1 MKKLIFTFCLLV
13 FTSYFVEAQNKRI
26 TGTIKEADTGLP
38 IVGASVSVVGTKS
51 SSSSGFDGD
60 YSIEAKEGDIL
71 LFSYIGFKT
80 IRLKVTGTTV
90 NVKMDTETSTL
101 NEVVVIGSLGRALDK
116 SSLGYSVQTVKG
128 QEVADT
134 QRPNFANALQ
144 GRVAGLTVTSST
156 GAPGASATIQLRGVN
171 SISSSNTP
179 LYIVDGLPVNNETLN
194 QGSLISDANNRNQDY
209 TNRGADINPEDIES
223 FTILKGPEAAA
234 LYGMQ
239 AGNGAIVITTKKGRK
254 GVGRATYSTNTRL
267 DQIYRLP
274 KIQNVYQRGANG
286 ITNTDFR
293 RQLGERFAPETKFHD
308 NIGNFF
314 KTGVLTTHN
323 LSFEGGNENS
333 SYRLSVSNLN
343 QEGITPNTSY
353 DRLTASLNATT
364 RISRKFKSEATFN
377 FTRSENN
384 KASKGGSGGLTG
396 NNGYL
401 LTLLGWPQNVDVR
414 DYLNTD
420 GSRKLITSG
429 ALDTETDNP
438 FWDVQKNLATDWNN
452 RFITNIGLLYDPT
465 PWLNITARVGWD
477 VNSGQGFRAIH
488 PESTGG
494 RATGGFIE
502 TYYNNTSNLNTTLL
516 ATASKSFGKF
526 NTKILLGNAINDN
539 YNRILSTSGSRFLEP
554 GFNFINNAD
563 PTTHRS
569 QERIVQ
575 SKVIGFFSE
584 LNFDY
589 DKIIFLSLTGRKDWT
604 SVLPNP
610 FFYPSASTSFMFT
623 NLRGLKDKK
632 TLSYG
637 KIRVSYA
644 EAANI
649 PAPYSAV
656 PVYQPQSTTNGGY
669 AYGVTGAN
677 PNLEPEFRKAFEF
690 GTELKFF
697 NDRLG
702 LDVSVYS
709 TKTVDA
715 LLRNLRLSYGTGF
728 VLTTTNFS
736 DLRNEGLE
744 VTVNATPIKS
754 RNFNWDLNVN
764 FNKTRS
770 ELLRLPKEVIEFYNS
785 DTWLYQNVRGGVRVG
800 DQLTTITAQDYLR
813 NNAGQV
819 LIDPST
825 GFPIK
830 NQSTNFSI
838 AGDRNPDFV
847 IGFQNTFKYK
857 NFSLSVLLDL
867 RKGGDIFNAT
877 EFWMYQNGISTRTLD
892 REQPRVV
899 QGVLRDGLENT
910 VAPTQN
916 NIMITPYLQNEY
928 YRSGSIDSDF
938 IEKDINW
945 LRMRDVTLSYRLPS
959 DILKKTVFKSI
970 ALNVTMTDAFVITNY
985 TGADPSV
992 NGLNASAGGAGGV
1005 GFDFGTV
1012 SNPRGLNFGV
1022 RLGF

>member
-1 MKKLIFTFCLLV
+1 MKKKYLILLLFFV
-13 FTSYFVEAQNKRI
+13 GALTSYSQDI
-26 TGTIKEADTGLP
+26 TVKGKVSDTNGNSLPGVNILIK
-38 IVGASVSVVGTKS
+38 GTKNGS
-51 SSSSGFDGD
+51 STGGDGSYSIKAQKGDVLEISFIGFDTKD
-60 YSIEAKEGDIL
+60 V
-71 LFSYIGFKT
+71 
-80 IRLKVTGTTV
+80 KVTGPSMNIV
-90 NVKMDTETSTL
+90 LSEGSQVLK
-101 NEVVVIGSLGRALDK
+101 EVVVIGSLGRVLDK

-134 QRPNFANALQ
+134 QRPNFATALQ

-156 GAPGASATIQLRGVN
+156 GAPGASSAIQLRGVN
-171 SISSSNTP
+171 SLSGNNTP

-194 QGSLISDANNRNQDY
+194 QGSLISDAPNRNQDY

-267 DQIYRLP
+267 DQIYRFP
-274 KIQNVYQRGANG
+274 EVQNIYQRGANG

-293 RQLGERFAPETKFHD
+293 RQLGEPFAPGTKFYD
-308 NIGNFF
+308 NIGSFF

-323 LSFEGGNENS
+323 LSFEGGTENT
-333 SYRLSVSNLN
+333 SYRLSISNLD
-343 QEGITPNTSY
+343 QEGVTPNTDY
-353 DRLTASLNATT
+353 NRLTASLNATT
-364 RISRKFKSEATFN
+364 RISQKFKSEATFS
-377 FTRSENN
+377 FTKSENN

-414 DYLNTD
+414 DYLNPD
-420 GSRKLITSG
+420 GTRKRITSG

-438 FWDVQKNLATDWNN
+438 FWDVEKNLATDWNN
-452 RFITNIGLLYDPT
+452 RFITNVGLLYDPT

-488 PESTGG
+488 PESAGG
-494 RATGGFIE
+494 LASGGFIE
-502 TYYNNTSNLNTTLL
+502 SYYNNTSNLNTTLL

-526 NTKILLGNAINDN
+526 NTKILLGNAVTDN
-539 YNRILSTSGSRFLEP
+539 YNRILSTSGSRFLDT
-554 GFNFINNAD
+554 GFNSINNTD
-563 PTTHRS
+563 PTTQRS

-575 SKVIGFFSE
+575 SRVIGFFTE

-589 DKIIFLSLTGRKDWT
+589 DKIIFLTLTGRKDWV
-604 SVLPNP
+604 SVLPEP

-623 NLRGLKDKK
+623 NLPGLKDKK
-632 TLSYG
+632 ILSYG
-637 KIRVSYA
+637 KIRASYA

-649 PAPYSAV
+649 PAAYSAV
-656 PVYQPQSTTNGGY
+656 PVYQPQITTNGGY

-677 PNLEPEFRKAFEF
+677 PNLTPEFRKAFEF

-709 TKTVDA
+709 TKTVDG

-728 VLTTTNFS
+728 VLTTNNFN

-744 VTVNATPIKS
+744 ITVNASAVKAKDFS
-754 RNFNWDLNVN
+754 WDLNVN

-770 ELLRLPKEVIEFYNS
+770 ELLKVPKEVIEFYLS
-785 DTWLYQNVRGGVRVG
+785 DTWLYQNVRGGVKVG
-800 DQLTTITAQDYLR
+800 DQLTTISAIDYLR
-813 NNAGQV
+813 NNAGQI

-830 NQSTNFSI
+830 NPSPVFSI

-857 NFSLSVLLDL
+857 NLSLSVLLDL
-867 RKGGDIFNAT
+867 RKGGDVFNGT
-877 EFWMYQNGISTRTLD
+877 EYWMYQNGISTRTLD

-899 QGVLRDGLENT
+899 QGILRDGLENSAT
-910 VAPTQN
+910 PTQN
-916 NIMITPYLQNEY
+916 NIMVTPYLQNEY
-928 YRSGSIDSDF
+928 YRSGAVDSDF

-945 LRMRDVTLSYRLPS
+945 LRMRDITLSYRLPS
-959 DILKKTVFKSI
+959 ETLKKTVFKSI
-970 ALNVTMTDAFVITNY
+970 AFNVTMTDAFIITNY
-985 TGADPSV
+985 TGADPAV

-1012 SNPRGLNFGV
+1012 STPRGLNLGV